1 MRNLSMKKSIH
12 GYIQELK
19 DAAFLYEIKASRLA
33 ELEKRLNRAVG
44 LINEELT
51 SSYQY
56 GSMTDEDLRKFRWL
70 RSIKDMLDPDK

>member
-1 MRNLSMKKSIH
+1 MRKTIH

-19 DAAFLYEIKASRLA
+19 DAAFLAEIKANRLA
-33 ELEKRLNRAVG
+33 ELERKLTRAVG

>member
-1 MRNLSMKKSIH
+1 MKKSIH

-19 DAAFLYEIKASRLA
+19 DEAFLYEIKASRLA

>member
-1 MRNLSMKKSIH
+1 MKKSIL

-44 LINEELT
+44 LIIEELN
-51 SSYQY
+51 SSYKY
-56 GSMTDEDLRKFRWL
+56 NSMTDEDLRKFRWL

>member
-1 MRNLSMKKSIH
+1 MKKSMH

-56 GSMTDEDLRKFRWL
+56 NSMTDEDLRKFRWL

>member
-1 MRNLSMKKSIH
+1 MRKTIH

-51 SSYQY
+51 SSNQY
-56 GSMTDEDLRKFRWL
+56 GSMTDEDLRKLRRL

>member
-1 MRNLSMKKSIH
+1 MKKSIH

-44 LINEELT
+44 LITEELN

-56 GSMTDEDLRKFRWL
+56 NSMTDEDLRKFRWL

>member
-1 MRNLSMKKSIH
+1 MKKSIP

-33 ELEKRLNRAVG
+33 ELEKRLNQAIG
-44 LINEELT
+44 LIHEELA

-70 RSIKDMLDPDK
+70 RSLKDMLDPDK

>member
-1 MRNLSMKKSIH
+1 MRKSIH
-12 GYIQELK
+12 GYLQELK
-19 DAAFLYEIKASRLA
+19 DAAFLYEIKVSRLA

-44 LINEELT
+44 LIGEEL
-51 SSYQY
+51 SRSYQF

>member
-1 MRNLSMKKSIH
+1 MRKSIH
-12 GYIQELK
+12 GYLQELK
-19 DAAFLYEIKASRLA
+19 DAAFLYELKASRLA

-44 LINEELT
+44 LIGEEL
-51 SSYQY
+51 SRSYQF

>member
-1 MRNLSMKKSIH
+1 MKKSIH

-56 GSMTDEDLRKFRWL
+56 NSMTDEDLRKFRWL
-70 RSIKDMLDPDK
+70 RSIKDILDPDK

>member
-1 MRNLSMKKSIH
+1 MKKSVH

-19 DAAFLYEIKASRLA
+19 DAAFLAEIKANRLA
-33 ELEKRLNRAVG
+33 ELEIKLTRAIG

-51 SSYQY
+51 SSYQF

>member
-1 MRNLSMKKSIH
+1 MKKSIH

-44 LINEELT
+44 LISEELT

>member
-1 MRNLSMKKSIH
+1 MKKSIH

-44 LINEELT
+44 LIIEELN
-51 SSYQY
+51 SSYKHN
-56 GSMTDEDLRKFRWL
+56 SMTDEDLRKFRWL

>member
-1 MRNLSMKKSIH
+1 MKKSML

-19 DAAFLYEIKASRLA
+19 DAAFLCEIKASRLA

-44 LINEELT
+44 LIIEELN
-51 SSYQY
+51 SSYKY
-56 GSMTDEDLRKFRWL
+56 NSMTDEDLRKFRWL

>member
-1 MRNLSMKKSIH
+1 MRKAIQ
-12 GYIQELK
+12 GYIKELK
-19 DAAFLYEIKASRLA
+19 DTAFLYEIKASRLA

-44 LINEELT
+44 LISEELT

>member
-1 MRNLSMKKSIH
+1 MKKSIH

-19 DAAFLYEIKASRLA
+19 DAAFLYEIKAGRLA

-44 LINEELT
+44 LITEELN

-56 GSMTDEDLRKFRWL
+56 NSMTDEDLRKFRWL

>member
-1 MRNLSMKKSIH
+1 MKKSIL

-19 DAAFLYEIKASRLA
+19 EAAFLYEIKASRLA

-44 LINEELT
+44 LIGEELA
-51 SSYQY
+51 SSYQF

>member
-1 MRNLSMKKSIH
+1 MKKSIH

-19 DAAFLYEIKASRLA
+19 DVAFLYEIKVSRLA
-33 ELEKRLNRAVG
+33 ELEKRLNQAIG
-44 LINEELT
+44 LIHEELT

>member
-1 MRNLSMKKSIH
+1 MKKSIL

-19 DAAFLYEIKASRLA
+19 EAAFLYEIKASRLA

-44 LINEELT
+44 LIIEELN
-51 SSYQY
+51 SSYKY

>member
-1 MRNLSMKKSIH
+1 MKKSIH

-44 LINEELT
+44 LIGEELA
-51 SSYQY
+51 SSYQF

>member
-1 MRNLSMKKSIH
+1 MKKSIH

-19 DAAFLYEIKASRLA
+19 DAAFLYEINSNRLV

-44 LINEELT
+44 LITEELN
-51 SSYQY
+51 SSYKY
-56 GSMTDEDLRKFRWL
+56 NSMTDEDLRKFRWL

>member
-1 MRNLSMKKSIH
+1 MKKSIY

-19 DAAFLYEIKASRLA
+19 DVAFLYELKDSRLS

-56 GSMTDEDLRKFRWL
+56 NSMTDEDLRKFRWL

>member
-1 MRNLSMKKSIH
+1 MKKSIH

-19 DAAFLYEIKASRLA
+19 DAAFLHEIKASRLV

-44 LINEELT
+44 LITEELN
-51 SSYQY
+51 SSYKY
-56 GSMTDEDLRKFRWL
+56 NSMTDEDLRKFRWL

>member
-1 MRNLSMKKSIH
+1 MKKSIH

-56 GSMTDEDLRKFRWL
+56 NSMTDEDLRKFRWL

>member
-1 MRNLSMKKSIH
+1 MKKSIH

-19 DAAFLYEIKASRLA
+19 DTAFLYEIKASRLA

>member
-1 MRNLSMKKSIH
+1 MKKSIP

-19 DAAFLYEIKASRLA
+19 DAAFLAEIKANRLA
-33 ELEKRLNRAVG
+33 ELEIKLTRAIG

-51 SSYQY
+51 SSYQFD
-56 GSMTDEDLRKFRWL
+56 SMTDEDLRKFRWL

>member
-1 MRNLSMKKSIH
+1 MKKSIL

-19 DAAFLYEIKASRLA
+19 EAAFLYEIKASRLA

-44 LINEELT
+44 LIIEELN
-51 SSYQY
+51 SGYKY
-56 GSMTDEDLRKFRWL
+56 NSMTDEDLRKFRWL

>member
-1 MRNLSMKKSIH
+1 MKKSILE
-12 GYIQELK
+12 YIQELK
-19 DAAFLYEIKASRLA
+19 DAAFLYELKASRLA

-44 LINEELT
+44 LIGEEL
-51 SSYQY
+51 SRSYQF

>member
-1 MRNLSMKKSIH
+1 MKKSIH
-12 GYIQELK
+12 GLIQELK

-56 GSMTDEDLRKFRWL
+56 NSMTDEDLRKFRWL

>member
-1 MRNLSMKKSIH
+1 MKKSIYE
-12 GYIQELK
+12 YIQELK
-19 DAAFLYEIKASRLA
+19 DAALLYEIKASRLA

-44 LINEELT
+44 LIGEEL
-51 SSYQY
+51 SRSYQF